1 MLGIAKVMWVSRLGF
16 RRDFVGYEKLIDYV
30 ERANLWQRPG
40 DLLEIG
46 AFMGGGTKKLADAAR
61 PYGKKVIVVDAF
73 DPDLDPTKNDK
84 GVPMSWVY
92 NAILGRRNLRYIF
105 DETTRACNNISV
117 YARDSRSFSLPSD
130 QLLIFSF
137 IDGHHSSE
145 AVTHDFQLAWR
156 RTISGGI
163 VAVHDYGGD
172 LSPVTIAI
180 DRLREEL
187 HGNEV
192 GSVQVDR
199 RKTLIV
205 ISKA

>member
-1 MLGIAKVMWVSRLGF
+1 
-16 RRDFVGYEKLIDYV
+16 
-30 ERANLWQRPG
+30 
-40 DLLEIG
+40 
-46 AFMGGGTKKLADAAR
+46 
-61 PYGKKVIVVDAF
+61 
-73 DPDLDPTKNDK
+73 
-84 GVPMSWVY
+84 MSWVY

-117 YARDSRSFSLPSD
+117 YAQDSRSFSLPSD

-145 AVTHDFQLAWR
+145 AATHDFQLAWR

-180 DRLREEL
+180 DRLREL